1 MNISL
6 LDKDNIR
13 FAIGEEHEE
22 NRKFI
27 TERADATKPN
37 ESNTSFRGAV
47 VREGDV
53 TVARNYLKSD
63 KIKVLNRLVVMWLHN
78 TEDQAKW
85 KIRRI

>member
-37 ESNTSFRGAV
+37 ESITSSGEPFSG
-47 VREGDV
+47 REME
-53 TVARNYLKSD
+53 
-63 KIKVLNRLVVMWLHN
+63 RLPG
-78 TEDQAKW
+78 TT
-85 KIRRI
+85 